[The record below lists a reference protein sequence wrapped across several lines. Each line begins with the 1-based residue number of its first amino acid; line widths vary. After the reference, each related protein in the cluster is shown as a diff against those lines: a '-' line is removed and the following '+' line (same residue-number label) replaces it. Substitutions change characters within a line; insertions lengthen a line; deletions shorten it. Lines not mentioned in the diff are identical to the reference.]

1 MSDTI
6 DKPDDANVRF
16 ARSATRHRISK
27 DRIRYVIAN
36 YRVRFDE
43 PPPEGLGRRSVRIIY
58 LGTDAEGQE
67 IEVMAVELEAGGLY
81 VIHAMPLRK
90 KYRTKYEEGQ

>member
-1 MSDTI
+1 
-6 DKPDDANVRF
+6 VRF

-36 YRVRFDE
+36 YRVRFEE
-43 PPPEGLGRRSVRIIY
+43 PPQEGLGQRSIRIVY
-58 LGTDAEGQE
+58 LGDDADGQE
-67 IEVMAVELEAGGLY
+67 LEVMAVELEGGGLY